1 MFSLRGLARD
11 RLTPRVSQGSSE
23 SKHAGIGPVPPPLPR
38 RATAGGPSWKHAGV
52 YIPSG
57 WHHKNTCA
65 AFQPERQFG
74 RSPVVRLDKQMF
86 QPLRFMAVTGECSD
100 NLEVG
105 GYLQF
110 SYPFISHPCVWWF
123 ISTDYQVSMNF
134 RGNAAGRWDEWL
146 AVEATEPIFHT

>member
-11 RLTPRVSQGSSE
+11 QLTSRVSKGSSE
-23 SKHAGIGPVPPPLPR
+23 SKHTGIGPVPPPLPR

-74 RSPVVRLDKQMF
+74 RSPVVQLDKQMF
-86 QPLRFMAVTGECSD
+86 QPLWFMAVTVNARITWKWEDTFSFL
-100 NLEVG
+100 NATSLFLSF
-105 GYLQF
+105 YLPHIRAYHDLYLLIIRF
-110 SYPFISHPCVWWF
+110 PWIS
-123 ISTDYQVSMNF
+123 
-134 RGNAAGRWDEWL
+134 
-146 AVEATEPIFHT
+146 EATLLEGGTNDSL